1 MLEQSSRGLELRRK
15 GTGGTERMEDPGH
28 VMEEEADSTTSF
40 LTKEVPRDLARLYYT
55 VQQHGPE
62 YRFDAELD
70 AGRISSQLPPPWI
83 VLTAQGIGASFGST
97 TGRRETIDSSKGLPV
112 HFSVRVATCLA

>member
-1 MLEQSSRGLELRRK
+1 
-15 GTGGTERMEDPGH
+15 
-28 VMEEEADSTTSF
+28 MEEEADSTTSF

-97 TGRRETIDSSKGLPV
+97 TGRRETIDSLKGLPV

>member
-1 MLEQSSRGLELRRK
+1 
-15 GTGGTERMEDPGH
+15 MEDPGH

-70 AGRISSQLPPPWI
+70 AGRISSQLPPSQPR
-83 VLTAQGIGASFGST
+83 VLGPVLDPLRGAGKPSIL
-97 TGRRETIDSSKGLPV
+97 RRAYPSISACAWLPALPSKRRWMKKVYWEL
-112 HFSVRVATCLA
+112 